1 MKKIVLA
8 LGALVVST
16 SVFASDFRF
25 SYEASEFSTPEKF
38 AAFHDR
44 LESSARSYCVNQ
56 YMENGSSAEAKLHAH
71 HDHFEKA
78 CLNDL
83 VSGVVERIGDQRL
96 VAYVSEQG
104 GQQG

>member
-1 MKKIVLA
+1 MKKIALA
-8 LGALVVST
+8 LGALVLST

-25 SYEASEFSTPEKF
+25 SYDASEFSTPEKF

-44 LESSARSYCVNQ
+44 LESAARSYCVSQ
-56 YMENGSSAEAKLHAH
+56 YLENGSSAEAKLHAH

-83 VSGVVERIGDQRL
+83 VSDVVEKIGDQRL
-96 VAYVSEQG
+96 VAYVTQQS